1 MCLRI
6 LCLKTILSEGLECK
20 GPRRQQKKLMNDL
33 EHRRILVVEDEVFV
47 ALDVA
52 ATVEDA
58 NGTVVGPV
66 GTVRQAIDLINR
78 QEVDAAILDVN
89 LADGDVE
96 PVLDRLK
103 SRNIFVVI
111 HTGGGLPPRLAAR
124 YPEMPVFQKP
134 IPPSVLT
141 RTLATAFSSSVA

>member
-1 MCLRI
+1 
-6 LCLKTILSEGLECK
+6 
-20 GPRRQQKKLMNDL
+20 MNDL

-78 QEVDAAILDVN
+78 QEVDAAIRTSISQTEMWN
-89 LADGDVE
+89 
-96 PVLDRLK
+96 RCW
-103 SRNIFVVI
+103 
-111 HTGGGLPPRLAAR
+111 TG
-124 YPEMPVFQKP
+124 
-134 IPPSVLT
+134 
-141 RTLATAFSSSVA
+141 

>member
-1 MCLRI
+1 RSLR
-6 LCLKTILSEGLECK
+6 C
-20 GPRRQQKKLMNDL
+20 PRCRRNCRGCQWHGCRTGR
-33 EHRRILVVEDEVFV
+33 HR
-47 ALDVA
+47 A
-52 ATVEDA
+52 AGDRSHQPA
-58 NGTVVGPV
+58 GS
-66 GTVRQAIDLINR
+66 RCR
-78 QEVDAAILDVN
+78 HSDVN

>member
-1 MCLRI
+1 
-6 LCLKTILSEGLECK
+6 
-20 GPRRQQKKLMNDL
+20 MNDL
-33 EHRRILVVEDEVFV
+33 RQRRVWWVEDEIFV

-58 NGTVVGPV
+58 NGTVLGPV
-66 GTVRQAIDLINR
+66 GTVRQAIDIINR
-78 QEVDAAILDVN
+78 NEVDAAILDVN

-96 PVLDRLK
+96 AVLDRLI
-103 SRNIFVVI
+103 SHHVVVVI
-111 HTGGGLPPRLAAR
+111 HTGGGLPARLAAR

-141 RTLATAFSSSVA
+141 RTLASAFASHMV

>member
-1 MCLRI
+1 
-6 LCLKTILSEGLECK
+6 
-20 GPRRQQKKLMNDL
+20 MNDL
-33 EHRRILVVEDEVFV
+33 EHRRILVVEDEIFV

-58 NGTVVGPV
+58 NGTVIGPV
-66 GTVRQAIDLINR
+66 GTVRQAIDLINKHD
-78 QEVDAAILDVN
+78 VDAAILDVN
-89 LADGDVE
+89 LIDGDVE

-103 SRNIFVVI
+103 SRNVFVVI
-111 HTGGGLPPRLAAR
+111 HTGGGLPARLADR

-141 RTLATAFSSSVA
+141 RTLASALSPCVVQQA

>member
-1 MCLRI
+1 
-6 LCLKTILSEGLECK
+6 
-20 GPRRQQKKLMNDL
+20 MNDL

-78 QEVDAAILDVN
+78 QEVDATIRTSISQTEMWN
-89 LADGDVE
+89 
-96 PVLDRLK
+96 RCW
-103 SRNIFVVI
+103 
-111 HTGGGLPPRLAAR
+111 TG
-124 YPEMPVFQKP
+124 
-134 IPPSVLT
+134 
-141 RTLATAFSSSVA
+141 

>member
-1 MCLRI
+1 
-6 LCLKTILSEGLECK
+6 
-20 GPRRQQKKLMNDL
+20 MNDL

-111 HTGGGLPPRLAAR
+111 
-124 YPEMPVFQKP
+124 
-134 IPPSVLT
+134 
-141 RTLATAFSSSVA
+141 

>member
-1 MCLRI
+1 M
-6 LCLKTILSEGLECK
+6 
-20 GPRRQQKKLMNDL
+20 
-33 EHRRILVVEDEVFV
+33 
-47 ALDVA
+47 
-52 ATVEDA
+52 
-58 NGTVVGPV
+58 
-66 GTVRQAIDLINR
+66 
-78 QEVDAAILDVN
+78 
-89 LADGDVE
+89 
-96 PVLDRLK
+96 LDRLK